1 MAKKIIPIIVIVCML
16 AGAGYFLLRQRF
28 EQETREAVS
37 QERAAWQQKADTLD
51 KKVGSLEKEIKT
63 LDRELQAQEQE
74 PPVEPERQK
83 EVFGEEAPDFY
94 GKELAAGDISACVR
108 KFFSY
113 IDRKGYLKARGIEGT
128 ARDFCGSVLE
138 RLRASTPVVSGE
150 SQDAYILLKNIS
162 FFFRVLGKNDVLLI
176 KDILAGEADI
186 MEQTIK
192 LFYLWTDPEQNIQDP
207 ERITLSLESRY
218 EYAAFF
224 LQTIAGRAY
233 LFRRDSRLRLLVLYY
248 SVCILDRANDR
259 MLNKY
264 GIDIRPPVTGLIEDM
279 QHYRLLSDRRTYLG
293 GLALIKKKAEGIRL
307 ERPAGE

>member
-1 MAKKIIPIIVIVCML
+1 MAKKIIPIIVVICLLV
-16 AGAGYFLLRQRF
+16 GAGYFLLRQRF
-28 EQETREAVS
+28 EQETQEAVS
-37 QERAAWQQKADTLD
+37 QERTAWQQKTDRLE
-51 KKVGSLEKEIKT
+51 KKVGSLEKELKT
-63 LDRELQAQEQE
+63 LDQELQIQEQG
-74 PPVEPERQK
+74 PLVEPERQK

-94 GKELAAGDISACVR
+94 GKELAAGDLSACVR

-113 IDRKGYLKARGIEGT
+113 IDQKGYLQARGIEGT
-128 ARDFCGSVLE
+128 ARDYFRSVIE
-138 RLRASTPVVSGE
+138 RLQASTPVVSGE
-150 SQDAYILLKNIS
+150 SQDTYILLKNIS

-192 LFYLWTDPEQNIQDP
+192 LFYLWLDPEQNMQDP
-207 ERITLSLESRY
+207 ERITLSPETRY

-248 SVCILDRANDR
+248 SVCSLDRANDA

-264 GIDIRPPVTGLIEDM
+264 GVDIRPSVNSLIEEI
-279 QHYRLLSDRRTYLG
+279 QNYRLLRDKRAYLSS
-293 GLALIKKKAEGIRL
+293 LILIKKKAEGINL
-307 ERPAGE
+307 ERPTGK